1 MDHDCPVAI
10 AGDRIEHP
18 LSTRRTRRDDASPHH
33 DDRKRILN
41 IVIATALVNGL
52 ELFDVIVFGLFAA
65 IIGGQFFPFAG
76 ATNAALFAAATFGAG
91 FWARPLGA
99 LVIGAYADRFGRRK
113 ALIATCWIA
122 TLGTAAIAFCP
133 PYGMLGI
140 AAPVIVVVARILQGL
155 AAGGEIGPSSAFV
168 MEAVPAT
175 RRGYFV
181 CCQLA
186 GNGLAPLL
194 AASVGAILSG
204 LLSPAQLSAWGW
216 RIAFAVGIPLVA
228 VSYYARRQLSDA
240 DARNSAKSKS
250 GGKAYEPIREL
261 FRHHGKTL
269 ALATLLTSCST
280 VPLYA
285 VVLYMPTFMSHVIH
299 KPIVTGFL
307 STVISALLLMALSP
321 LLGLLIDKTPR
332 RKPLLLAAAVGG
344 ALAAYPVIL
353 LITRVGTAA
362 ALLIGVSCMT
372 AFAAFGGCVAAVF
385 VLEALP
391 RHVRATGRGTSYAL
405 GAALFGGTSPL
416 IVTALI
422 KWTGDPV
429 SIAWYVVPCC
439 LLSAGAVLG
448 LKEKRWDA

>member
-1 MDHDCPVAI
+1 MDHDRPVAI
-10 AGDRIEHP
+10 AGDRIEQP
-18 LSTRRTRRDDASPHH
+18 SSIRRNDASPHL
-33 DDRKRILN
+33 DDRTRILK

-52 ELFDVIVFGLFAA
+52 ELFDVMVFGLFAA
-65 IIGGQFFPFAG
+65 IIGGQFFAFAG
-76 ATNAALFAAATFGAG
+76 AAKSALFAAVAFGAS
-91 FWARPLGA
+91 FWARPVGA

-122 TLGTAAIAFCP
+122 TLGTAALALCP
-133 PYGMLGI
+133 PYATLGI
-140 AAPVIVVVARILQGL
+140 AAPAIVVAARILQGL

-168 MEAVPAT
+168 MEAVPAS

-181 CCQLA
+181 SCQLA

-194 AASVGAILSG
+194 GALVGVLLSD

-216 RIAFAVGIPLVA
+216 RIAFAVGMPLVA
-228 VSYYARRQLSDA
+228 LSYYARRQLSDV
-240 DARNSAKSKS
+240 DARFSRKP
-250 GGKAYEPIREL
+250 GGKAYKPVRKL
-261 FRHHGKTL
+261 FRHHGRTL
-269 ALATLLTSCST
+269 VLATLLTSCST

-285 VVLYMPTFMSHVIH
+285 VVFYMPTYMSHVIH

-307 STVISALLLMALSP
+307 STAISALLLMALSP
-321 LLGLLIDKTPR
+321 LLGLLIDKMPR

-344 ALAAYPVIL
+344 ALAVYPVFL
-353 LITRVGTAA
+353 LVTRIGTAA

-372 AFAAFGGCVAAVF
+372 VIVAFGGCVAAVL

-405 GAALFGGTSPL
+405 GAALFGGTAPL

-429 SIAWYVVPCC
+429 SIAWYVAPCC
-439 LLSAGAVLG
+439 LLSAGAVLR
-448 LKEKRWDA
+448 LKEGRWVA

>member
-10 AGDRIEHP
+10 AGDRIDHP
-18 LSTRRTRRDDASPHH
+18 SSTRPSNASSQRY
-33 DDRKRILN
+33 DRKRILK

-52 ELFDVIVFGLFAA
+52 ELFDVLVFGLFAT

-76 ATNAALFAAATFGAG
+76 VTKAGLFVAATFGVG
-91 FWARPLGA
+91 FLARPVGA

-113 ALIATCWIA
+113 ALVATCWIA
-122 TLGTAAIAFCP
+122 TLGTVAIALCP
-133 PYGMLGI
+133 TYATLGI

-155 AAGGEIGPSSAFV
+155 AAGGDIGPSSAFV
-168 MEAVPAT
+168 MEAVPAS
-175 RRGYFV
+175 RRGFFV
-181 CCQLA
+181 SCQLA

-194 AASVGAILSG
+194 GASVGALLSG
-204 LLSPAQLSAWGW
+204 FLSPAQLSAWGW
-216 RIAFAVGIPLVA
+216 RIAFAVGIPLIA
-228 VSYYARRQLSDA
+228 LSYYARRQLSDV
-240 DARNSAKSKS
+240 DARYSGKS
-250 GGKAYEPIREL
+250 GGKAFEPIREL
-261 FRHHGKTL
+261 FRHHGRTL
-269 ALATLLTSCST
+269 VLTTLLAPCST

-285 VVLYMPTFMSHVIH
+285 VVLYMPTYMSHVIH

-307 STVISALLLMALSP
+307 STVMSALLLMALSP
-321 LLGLLIDKTPR
+321 LLGLLIDKMPR

-344 ALAAYPVIL
+344 ALAVYPVFL
-353 LITRVGTAA
+353 LITRKGTAA

-372 AFAAFGGCVAAVF
+372 AIVAFCGCVAAVV

-391 RHVRATGRGTSYAL
+391 KHVRATGRGTSYAL
-405 GAALFGGTSPL
+405 GAALFGGTAPL

-429 SIAWYVVPCC
+429 SVAWYVAPCC

-448 LKEKRWDA
+448 LKEGRWDA